1 MLLKFAIHVNLI
13 PTYMG
18 RTFDFFLLSLYLFI
32 ILTKITFDAGL
43 TLLCISLLQ
52 CSGLENVQ
60 HTGYQS

>member
-1 MLLKFAIHVNLI
+1 
-13 PTYMG
+13 MG